1 MKNFFFG
8 NYEGIW
14 TKTKKIHNSSK
25 NGLALTGKPLNDIFL
40 HKVAY
45 LEGVRKVLLLGNSRS
60 RILTLDAL
68 NQ

>member
-1 MKNFFFG
+1 MKTNVFG

-40 HKVAY
+40 HK
-45 LEGVRKVLLLGNSRS
+45 
-60 RILTLDAL
+60 
-68 NQ
+68 